1 MLRQLDALRSSFD
14 PTTGAI
20 HGADVLVRRL
30 SDMQGYYADKAAYS
44 RMLEDSDPVIYRVSS
59 VEPAEGEGQL
69 HYGIGTLLPGRVGDE
84 YYMTKGHFHA
94 WRPAA
99 EFYFGLSGHGA
110 MLLEDEHTG
119 ESQLLELAPHSAVY
133 VPGSTAHR
141 TVNTGDVPL
150 IYIGVYPAQ
159 AGHDYGVIAE
169 RNFKQVVV
177 ATDSGPEMRDRAAH
191 LSTLSSM
198 SA

>member
-1 MLRQLDALRSSFD
+1 MLPQLDALRSSFD
-14 PTTGAI
+14 PATGMI
-20 HGADVLVRRL
+20 PGAAVLERRL
-30 SDMQGYYADKAAYS
+30 SDMRGTYADDAAY
-44 RMLEDSDPVIYRVSS
+44 REMLANGDPVIYRVSS

-84 YYMTKGHFHA
+84 YFMTKGHLHA

-119 ESQLLELAPHSAVY
+119 ESRYLELAPNGAVY

-141 TVNTGDVPL
+141 TVNTGNEPL

-177 ATDSGPEMRDRAAH
+177 ATDSGPEMLDRPAF

>member
-1 MLRQLDALRSSFD
+1 MLPQLDALRSSFD
-14 PTTGAI
+14 PETGSI
-20 HGADVLVRRL
+20 RGAEPLVRRL
-30 SDMQGYYADKAAYS
+30 SDLRGYYADATAYA
-44 RMLEDSDPVIYRVSS
+44 RQLDEEDAVIYTVAS
-59 VEPAEGEGQL
+59 VEPADGEGQL

-99 EFYFGLSGHGA
+99 EFYIGLRGHGA
-110 MLLEDEHTG
+110 MLLEDERTG
-119 ESQLLELAPHSAVY
+119 ESQLLDLSPNSAVY

-141 TVNTGDVPL
+141 TVNTGDEPL
-150 IYIGVYPAQ
+150 IYIGVYPAE

-177 ATDSGPEMRDRAAH
+177 ATDSGPEMRDRAAY
-191 LSTLSSM
+191 LSTLPSSP
-198 SA
+198 A